1 MLIEVLA
8 AKGVLAIGK
17 LIAGKAVLAKATA
30 IAAKLAVSHYGLGT
44 VLSTAFTVGV
54 VAGGLVWTKERVESL
69 FYALSAL
76 QDGDYGR
83 AVTKFAQLAN
93 ALDVDVACLP
103 DVVEQYLL
111 KIRVSSDQASAIAE
125 TIANYE
131 PEIAQE
137 LAVRF

>member
-30 IAAKLAVSHYGLGT
+30 IAAKLAISHYGLGT
-44 VLSTAFTVGV
+44 VLSTTFTVGV
-54 VAGGLVWTKERVESL
+54 VAGGLVWTKERVEDL
-69 FYALSAL
+69 FAALSAL
-76 QDGDYGR
+76 QDGNYSR
-83 AVTKFAQLAN
+83 AITKFAQLAN
-93 ALDVDVACLP
+93 VLGVDVTCLP
-103 DVVEQYLL
+103 DLVEQYLL
-111 KIRVSSDQASAIAE
+111 KIRVSADQASAIAE

-137 LAVRF
+137 LAARF